1 MCNQQ
6 TANRAAYDSDLSDQE
21 WAIIAPYIPEA
32 KPGGHPRTTNIREVV
47 NAIFYMLRA
56 GCAWRLL
63 PHDFPPWQTVYGY
76 FRDWVQSG
84 IWEQLP
90 AKLRETCREL
100 VGRQRTPS
108 AGIIDSQSVKITTQ
122 GGFRGFDGAKK
133 VNGRK
138 RHILVDTQGL
148 VMKAVVSP
156 ADVQDTDGAEVV
168 FERIQGH
175 FPRLKHIWVDAGYRG
190 KLIAKM
196 KRLYQLTLEV
206 VKHPWSDLKR
216 GVWLPKDAEPPVI
229 PTGFHVL
236 PRRWVVERTFAWL
249 GLSRRL
255 SKDYETRLDI
265 SEGMIYGAMI
275 RIMIRRIARYEPS

>member
-1 MCNQQ
+1 MCNLK

-21 WAIIAPYIPEA
+21 WAIIVAYIPKA
-32 KPGGHPRTTNIREVV
+32 KSGGRPRTTNIREVV

-63 PHDFPPWQTVYGY
+63 PHDLPPWQTVYSY
-76 FRDWVQSG
+76 FRAWVQSG
-84 IWEQLP
+84 IWEQLH

-100 VGRQRTPS
+100 AGRQTTPS

-138 RHILVDTQGL
+138 RHVLVDTQGL
-148 VMKAVVSP
+148 VMKVVVSP
-156 ADVQDTDGAEVV
+156 ADVQDSAGAEVL
-168 FERIQGH
+168 FERIQGC

-190 KLIAKM
+190 NLIAKM
-196 KRLYQLTLEV
+196 KHLYQLTLEV

-216 GVWLPKDAEPPVI
+216 GVWLPKDAEPPII
-229 PTGFHVL
+229 PTGFQIL

-255 SKDYETRLDI
+255 SKDYETHLNS

-275 RIMIRRIARYEPS
+275 RIMIRRIARHEPS

>member
-1 MCNQQ
+1 MCNQP
-6 TANRAAYDSDLSDQE
+6 TTNRAAYDSDLSDIE
-21 WAIIAPYIPEA
+21 WAIIAPYVPAA
-32 KPGGHPRTTNIREVV
+32 KFGGRPRTTNMREVV
-47 NAIFYMLRA
+47 NAIFYVLRA

-84 IWEQLP
+84 IWEQLH

-100 VGRQRTPS
+100 VGRHQTPS
-108 AGIIDSQSVKITTQ
+108 AGILDSQSVKITTQ

-138 RHILVDTQGL
+138 RHLLVDTQGL
-148 VMKAVVSP
+148 VMKVVVSP
-156 ADVQDTDGAEVV
+156 ADVQDTDGAEVL
-168 FERIQGH
+168 FGRLQGR

>member
-1 MCNQQ
+1 MCQPQ
-6 TANRAAYDSDLSDQE
+6 AANRSAYASDVSDQE
-21 WAIIAPYIPEA
+21 WGIMARYVPAA
-32 KPGGHPRTTNIREVV
+32 KPGGRPRTTEMREVV

-76 FRDWVQSG
+76 FREWVQSG
-84 IWEQLP
+84 IWEQLHTR
-90 AKLRETCREL
+90 LREVCREL
-100 VGRQRTPS
+100 VGCQTTPS

-122 GGFRGFDGAKK
+122 VGFRGFDGAKK

-138 RHILVDTQGL
+138 RHALVDTQGL
-148 VMKAVVSP
+148 VMKVVVSP
-156 ADVQDTDGAEVV
+156 ADVRDTDGAEVL
-168 FERIQGH
+168 FNRIQDR

-196 KRLYQLTLEV
+196 NQLYQFTLEV
-206 VKHPWSDLKR
+206 VKHPWSEMKR
-216 GVWLPKDAEPPVI
+216 GVWLPKDAEPPMI
-229 PTGFHVL
+229 PTGFHIL

-255 SKDYETRLDI
+255 SKDYETRLDS
-265 SEGMIYGAMI
+265 SEGMIYGVMI
-275 RIMIRRIARYEPS
+275 RIMLRRIARYDPS

>member
-1 MCNQQ
+1 MCKQQ

-21 WAIIAPYIPEA
+21 WAIIVPHIPAA
-32 KPGGHPRTTNIREVV
+32 KSGGHPRTTNIREVV

-76 FRDWVQSG
+76 YRDWIQSG
-84 IWEQLP
+84 IWEQLHTQ
-90 AKLRETCREL
+90 LRETCREL
-100 VGRQRTPS
+100 VGRQKTPS

-196 KRLYQLTLEV
+196 KCLYQLTLEV